1 MQTWTDP
8 TIPIT
13 PSNVFE
19 RKKKTIPVA
28 RVIPVQREVL
38 LGTGDTGETGEDKKL
53 DREVAKAMA
62 DMETVVSEDRPST
75 SSPLPGKGC
84 TVREVKLVNF
94 LTSVCFLS
102 NEYSLRVVYT

>member
-28 RVIPVQREVL
+28 RIIPVQREVL
-38 LGTGDTGETGEDKKL
+38 LGTGDTGETGETGEDKKL
-53 DREVAKAMA
+53 DQEVEEAMA
-62 DMETVVSEDRPST
+62 DMETVVSEERPST
-75 SSPLPGKGC
+75 SSPLPCRGC
-84 TVREVKLVNF
+84 TDREVRFAKF
-94 LTSVCFLS
+94 LTNMCFLPKC
-102 NEYSLRVVYT
+102 TI

>member
-13 PSNVFE
+13 PANVFE

-38 LGTGDTGETGEDKKL
+38 LGTGDTGEDKKL
-53 DREVAKAMA
+53 DQEVKEAMA

-75 SSPLPGKGC
+75 SSPLPCKGC
-84 TVREVKLVNF
+84 TVREVK
-94 LTSVCFLS
+94 TC
-102 NEYSLRVVYT
+102 

>member
-13 PSNVFE
+13 PANVFE

-28 RVIPVQREVL
+28 RIIPVQREVL
-38 LGTGDTGETGEDKKL
+38 LGTGVTGETGETGEDKKL
-53 DREVAKAMA
+53 DQEVEAAMA

-75 SSPLPGKGC
+75 SSPLPNRGC
-84 TVREVKLVNF
+84 TVREVKLVKF
-94 LTSVCFLS
+94 LTNMCFLPKC
-102 NEYSLRVVYT
+102 TT

>member
-13 PSNVFE
+13 PANVFE
-19 RKKKTIPVA
+19 MKKKSIPVA

-53 DREVAKAMA
+53 DREVEEAMA
-62 DMETVVSEDRPST
+62 DMETVVSEERPST
-75 SSPLPGKGC
+75 SSPLPCRGC
-84 TVREVKLVNF
+84 IVREVKLVKF
-94 LTSVCFLS
+94 LTNMCFLPKC
-102 NEYSLRVVYT
+102 TT

>member
-28 RVIPVQREVL
+28 RIIPVQREVL
-38 LGTGDTGETGEDKKL
+38 LGTGDTGETGETGEDKKL
-53 DREVAKAMA
+53 DREVEEAMA
-62 DMETVVSEDRPST
+62 DMETVVSEERPST
-75 SSPLPGKGC
+75 SSPLPCRGC
-84 TVREVKLVNF
+84 TVREVKLVKF
-94 LTSVCFLS
+94 LTNMCFPPKC
-102 NEYSLRVVYT
+102 TT

>member
-13 PSNVFE
+13 PANVFE
-19 RKKKTIPVA
+19 RKKKVVPVA
-28 RVIPVQREVL
+28 RIIPVQREVL

-53 DREVAKAMA
+53 DREVEEAMA

-75 SSPLPGKGC
+75 SSPLPCRGC
-84 TVREVKLVNF
+84 TVREVK
-94 LTSVCFLS
+94 TC
-102 NEYSLRVVYT
+102 

>member
-53 DREVAKAMA
+53 DREVEEAMA
-62 DMETVVSEDRPST
+62 NMETVVSEDRPST
-75 SSPLPGKGC
+75 SSPLPYRGC
-84 TVREVKLVNF
+84 TVQEVKLVKF
-94 LTSVCFLS
+94 LTNMCFLPKCI
-102 NEYSLRVVYT
+102 V

>member
-13 PSNVFE
+13 PANVFE
-19 RKKKTIPVA
+19 RKKKIIPVA

-53 DREVAKAMA
+53 DREVEEAMA

-75 SSPLPGKGC
+75 SSPLPCKDY
-84 TVREVKLVNF
+84 TVREVK
-94 LTSVCFLS
+94 TC
-102 NEYSLRVVYT
+102 

>member
-38 LGTGDTGETGEDKKL
+38 LGTGETGATGEIGEDKKL
-53 DREVAKAMA
+53 DREVEEAMA

-75 SSPLPGKGC
+75 SSPLPCRGC
-84 TVREVKLVNF
+84 TVREVRLVKF
-94 LTSVCFLS
+94 LTNVFS
-102 NEYSLRVVYT
+102 T

>member
-8 TIPIT
+8 TIPII

-53 DREVAKAMA
+53 DQEVEEAMA
-62 DMETVVSEDRPST
+62 DMETVVSEERPST
-75 SSPLPGKGC
+75 SSPLPCRGC
-84 TVREVKLVNF
+84 TDREVRFVKF
-94 LTSVCFLS
+94 LTSMCFLPKC
-102 NEYSLRVVYT
+102 TI

>member
-13 PSNVFE
+13 PANVFE
-19 RKKKTIPVA
+19 RKKKLIPVA

-53 DREVAKAMA
+53 DREVEEAMA

-75 SSPLPGKGC
+75 SSPLPSRGC
-84 TVREVKLVNF
+84 TVREVKLVKF
-94 LTSVCFLS
+94 LTNMCLLS
-102 NEYSLRVVYT
+102 KCTT

>member
-8 TIPIT
+8 TNPIT
-13 PSNVFE
+13 PANVFE
-19 RKKKTIPVA
+19 RKKKIIPVA

-53 DREVAKAMA
+53 DREVEEAMA

-75 SSPLPGKGC
+75 SSPLPYKGC
-84 TVREVKLVNF
+84 TVREVKI
-94 LTSVCFLS
+94 C
-102 NEYSLRVVYT
+102 

>member
-13 PSNVFE
+13 PANVFE
-19 RKKKTIPVA
+19 RKKKVVPVA

-53 DREVAKAMA
+53 DREVEEAMA
-62 DMETVVSEDRPST
+62 DMETVVSEERPST
-75 SSPLPGKGC
+75 SSPLPCRGC
-84 TVREVKLVNF
+84 TVREVKFAKF
-94 LTSVCFLS
+94 LTNMCL
-102 NEYSLRVVYT
+102 LPKCTT

>member
-13 PSNVFE
+13 PANVFE
-19 RKKKTIPVA
+19 RKKKIIPVA

-53 DREVAKAMA
+53 DQEVEEAMA
-62 DMETVVSEDRPST
+62 DMETVVSEERPST
-75 SSPLPGKGC
+75 SSPLPCRGC
-84 TVREVKLVNF
+84 TVREVKFVKF
-94 LTSVCFLS
+94 LTNMCFLPKC
-102 NEYSLRVVYT
+102 TI

>member
-38 LGTGDTGETGEDKKL
+38 LGTGDTGETGETGEDKKL
-53 DREVAKAMA
+53 DQEVEEAMA

-75 SSPLPGKGC
+75 SSPLPCRGC
-84 TVREVKLVNF
+84 TVSEVSFAKF
-94 LTSVCFLS
+94 LTNVCL
-102 NEYSLRVVYT
+102 LPKCTI

>member
-13 PSNVFE
+13 PANVFE

-38 LGTGDTGETGEDKKL
+38 LGTGDTGEDKKL
-53 DREVAKAMA
+53 DQEVEEAMA

-75 SSPLPGKGC
+75 SSPLPCRGC
-84 TVREVKLVNF
+84 TVREVK
-94 LTSVCFLS
+94 TC
-102 NEYSLRVVYT
+102 

>member
-13 PSNVFE
+13 PANVFE
-19 RKKKTIPVA
+19 RKKKIIPVA

-53 DREVAKAMA
+53 DREVAEAMA

-75 SSPLPGKGC
+75 SSPLPYKGC
-84 TVREVKLVNF
+84 TVREVKI
-94 LTSVCFLS
+94 C
-102 NEYSLRVVYT
+102 

>member
-53 DREVAKAMA
+53 DQEVEEAMA
-62 DMETVVSEDRPST
+62 DMETVVSEERPST
-75 SSPLPGKGC
+75 SSPLPCRGC
-84 TVREVKLVNF
+84 TDREVGFAKF
-94 LTSVCFLS
+94 LTTVCL
-102 NEYSLRVVYT
+102 LPKCAV

>member
-13 PSNVFE
+13 PANVFE

-38 LGTGDTGETGEDKKL
+38 LGTGDTGETGENKKL
-53 DREVAKAMA
+53 DREVEEAMA

-75 SSPLPGKGC
+75 SSPLPCRGC
-84 TVREVKLVNF
+84 TVQEVNLLN
-94 LTSVCFLS
+94 S
-102 NEYSLRVVYT
+102 

>member
-8 TIPIT
+8 TVPIT
-13 PSNVFE
+13 PANVFE
-19 RKKKTIPVA
+19 RKKKIIPVA

-38 LGTGDTGETGEDKKL
+38 LGTGATGETGEDKKL

-75 SSPLPGKGC
+75 SSPLPYKGC
-84 TVREVKLVNF
+84 TVREVKI
-94 LTSVCFLS
+94 C
-102 NEYSLRVVYT
+102 

>member
-13 PSNVFE
+13 PANVFE

-38 LGTGDTGETGEDKKL
+38 LGTGNTGETGEDKKL
-53 DREVAKAMA
+53 DQEVEAAMA
-62 DMETVVSEDRPST
+62 DMETVVSEERPST
-75 SSPLPGKGC
+75 SSPLPCRGC
-84 TVREVKLVNF
+84 SVREVKF
-94 LTSVCFLS
+94 AKFLS
-102 NEYSLRVVYT
+102 SMCLLPKCTI